1 MLVQSLDRSKLLVA
15 PVAGQLV
22 VDDLVDG
29 GLALLPAAGR
39 PQMLHQA
46 VLVGERVLALGTEEP
61 VAGRHKWSG
70 AVGTRGRGRGR

>member
-61 VAGRHKWSG
+61 VAGRHKRSG